1 MSTKKKAEST
11 HNKKLM
17 RKESLFI
24 FGFALP
30 NLVLNIC
37 ESITIKCSFSS
48 LVPSTVSSFYS
59 VVVVNIP
66 IFLVHHHFRVPMVL
80 LRYRLQCNQF
90 SLRHLGILFVAVI
103 APRICVQRGIGGLFL
118 SKWWML
124 CFLGWFVSTSLHLVG
139 VGINN
144 LLLATGKKLIG
155 ARFGWPLVSVVM
167 CSACTKA

>member
-1 MSTKKKAEST
+1 MIDNKEKNVYAKKKGRIYT
-11 HNKKLM
+11 IKKQM
-17 RKESLFI
+17 RNESLFI

-48 LVPSTVSSFYS
+48 LVPSTVCSFYS

-80 LRYRLQCNQF
+80 LRYRLQWNQF
-90 SLRHLGILFVAVI
+90 SLRHLRVLFVAVI

-118 SKWWML
+118 SKW
-124 CFLGWFVSTSLHLVG
+124 
-139 VGINN
+139 
-144 LLLATGKKLIG
+144 
-155 ARFGWPLVSVVM
+155 
-167 CSACTKA
+167 